1 MTDKNICPPIKWIG
15 NKMYQVDSIVP
26 KILESQKEIYIEPFL
41 GSGAV
46 VIELL
51 KHKSTMKYKC
61 YDINDMIIGVFNE
74 IKNNP
79 KELIAKLSQ
88 YVNKQTKE
96 DYYKIRAEYNQEK
109 CVAKF
114 MYLNKTCFRGL
125 YRVNKNNHFN
135 VAFNHAKNPPIYCEQ
150 NIMALHE
157 LFNSVNITFEVRDY
171 KDVEYCDNSVV
182 YMDPPFYGTFD
193 EYTST
198 FCHTEYIKTLNRLR
212 QHPSVTLIHS
222 NSATFRDIYK
232 TDEHIEE
239 ITLYNRINS
248 KNPSSVR
255 TELLYYS

>member
-1 MTDKNICPPIKWIG
+1 MKHIEPPIKWIG
-15 NKMYQVDSIVP
+15 SKRYQLQTIVP
-26 KILESQKEIYIEPFL
+26 KLLESKNDTYIEPFL

-51 KHKSTMKYKC
+51 KHRVDVKYRC

-74 IKNNP
+74 IKHNP
-79 KELIAKLSQ
+79 KELIDNLHQ
-88 YVNKQTKE
+88 YANKQTKE
-96 DYYKIRAEYNQEK
+96 DYYRIRAEYNEEK

-114 MYLNKTCFRGL
+114 LYLNKTCFRGL

-135 VAFNHAKNPPIYCEQ
+135 VAFCHAKNPQIYCEQ

-157 LFNSVNITFEVRDY
+157 LFNSVDITFEVRDY
-171 KDVEYCDNSVV
+171 KDVDYENSVV
-182 YMDPPFYGTFD
+182 YLDAPYYGTFD

-198 FCHTEYIKTLNRLR
+198 FCHKEYINTLLQLR
-212 QHPSVTLIHS
+212 QNPSIKLIHS
-222 NSATFRDIYK
+222 NSTAFREIYK
-232 TDEHIEE
+232 TEEQIEE

-248 KNPSSVR
+248 NNPSSIR